1 MFLYGASVSIFII
14 VARIASVASFAN
26 FHVFFCF
33 IKLRA
38 EMWQNVRYITLDIL
52 DSVSIIACVASD
64 DIIVCDGLFMSIHFQ
79 DDEEYMRE
87 DNVACVAIVLL
98 FPVLLVKL

>member
-1 MFLYGASVSIFII
+1 MLVFQYLLLLPVLQVLLFWLIVMF
-14 VARIASVASFAN
+14 
-26 FHVFFCF
+26 FFCF

-52 DSVSIIACVASD
+52 DSVSIIACVSSD
-64 DIIVCDGLFMSIHFQ
+64 DTIGLFMSIHFQ